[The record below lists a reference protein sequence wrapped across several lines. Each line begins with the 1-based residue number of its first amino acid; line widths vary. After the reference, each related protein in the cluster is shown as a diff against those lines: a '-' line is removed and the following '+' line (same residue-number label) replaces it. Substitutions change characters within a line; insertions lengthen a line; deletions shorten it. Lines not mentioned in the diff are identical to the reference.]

1 MSGIYFSAK
10 ITGLPVVLFK
20 LAGRKIAELV
30 EELLP
35 GNC

>member
-20 LAGRKIAELV
+20 LAGRKNSRIGGRVIAW
-30 EELLP
+30 
-35 GNC
+35 